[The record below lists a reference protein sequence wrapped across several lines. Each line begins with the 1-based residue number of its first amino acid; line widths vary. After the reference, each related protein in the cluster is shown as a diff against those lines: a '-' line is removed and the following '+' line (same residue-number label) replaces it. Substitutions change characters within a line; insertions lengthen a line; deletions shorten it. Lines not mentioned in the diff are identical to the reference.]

1 MRKNLL
7 TAIALTAAT
16 LVSAQFRPNSDREW
30 HRTEQDEKRFS
41 FGYYLGSNLMS
52 YKVSPKAQNNRVPDA
67 TSDDDGVNKY
77 GLVYLQ
83 QENKPGFSVGLIG
96 KLKINDYIA
105 VKTEPGVH
113 FAQRTLLFTN
123 NIQPLEDGEGLT
135 GVRRTEVKSTYVDIP
150 LLLNIQGDRWFNTRP
165 YIQGGF
171 GYTNNL
177 QSNEDKEDDNGQGV
191 FRTNTHNFNWQAELG
206 IEIYFKRF
214 KLTPS
219 LKGMFFLNNEM
230 VPDKAETVG
239 YANTINNLQTRAVV
253 FSLKFE

>member
-7 TAIALTAAT
+7 TAIALTTAT

-30 HRTEQDEKRFS
+30 NRTEQDEKKFS
-41 FGYYLGSNLMS
+41 FGYFLGANMMT
-52 YKVSPKAQNNRVPDA
+52 YKVSPKAQNNQLPEA
-67 TSDDDGVNKY
+67 TPTDDGVNDH
-77 GLVYLQ
+77 GLVYLR
-83 QENKPGFSVGLIG
+83 QESKPGFSVGLMG
-96 KLKINDYIA
+96 KLRLNDNFA

-113 FAQRTLLFTN
+113 FTQRTLTFQNVPVLDDQVAEIN
-123 NIQPLEDGEGLT
+123 KREI
-135 GVRRTEVKSTYVDIP
+135 KSTYIDIP
-150 LLLNIQGDRWFNTRP
+150 LLLNISGDRWFNTKP

-171 GYTNNL
+171 GYMLNL
-177 QSNEDKEDDNGQGV
+177 QSNEDKEDDNAVGV

-219 LKGMFFLNNEM
+219 LKGIFFINNEL
-230 VPDKAETVG
+230 VPDDPNTIG
-239 YANTINNLQTRAVV
+239 YANTLNSLQTRAVV

>member
-7 TAIALTAAT
+7 TAIALITAT

-30 HRTEQDEKRFS
+30 NRTEQDEKKFS
-41 FGYYLGSNLMS
+41 FGYYLGTNIMS
-52 YKVSPKAQNNRVPDA
+52 YKVSPKAQNDHLPNA
-67 TSDDDGVNKY
+67 TSDDDGVNDH

-83 QENKPGFSVGLIG
+83 QESKPGFSVGLMG
-96 KLKINDYIA
+96 KLRLTDNIA
-105 VKTEPGVH
+105 VKVEPGVH
-113 FAQRTLLFTN
+113 FAQRKLLF
-123 NIQPLEDGEGLT
+123 Q
-135 GVRRTEVKSTYVDIP
+135 VRDFENPEIYEREVKSTYLDIP
-150 LLLNIQGDRWFNTRP
+150 LLLNFTGDRWFNTRP

-177 QSNEDKEDDNGQGV
+177 QSNEDKEDDNGQGI
-191 FRTNTHNFNWQAELG
+191 FRTNTHNFNWQAEMG

-219 LKGMFFLNNEM
+219 VKGIFFFNNEL

-239 YANTINNLQTRAVV
+239 FANTLNSLQTRAVV